1 MKVYSSGPLTA
12 KLAFIGE
19 APGEQEVRRGQPF
32 VGPAG
37 HLLDQL
43 LGQLGLVRSQIY
55 VTNVV
60 KERPPGND
68 ISKFISF
75 PRKGVVK
82 ATDAYR
88 AYEQE
93 LYRELSMISANCIVL
108 FGNVPLFALARKMG
122 ITNWRGSI
130 LVSNHESGNR
140 KVIPSIHPAA
150 ALREYLYTHLIRH
163 DLKRAKEQSEFPEN
177 LVPERIHH
185 LKPNFM
191 EVMAYL
197 ADMPRVIGIDIE
209 NPNDVLVCLSIAKSP
224 YEAMCIPFAGQH
236 GSYFTEQEEAEIWRV
251 LAIILENPEVLK
263 VIHNAMHEVYNMF
276 RYFGI
281 VIHPIADTC
290 IGCKMVLPDYPKR
303 LAFMASIFTTLP
315 YYKYMG
321 GRQGGQVEVYD
332 K

>member
-32 VGPAG
+32 VGAAG
-37 HLLDQL
+37 HMLDQL
-43 LGQLGLVRSQIY
+43 LSQLGMVRSQIY

-60 KERPPGND
+60 KERPPNND
-68 ISKFISF
+68 ISKFITF
-75 PRKGVVK
+75 PRKGVVR
-82 ATDAYR
+82 ATDEYR
-88 AYEQE
+88 AYESE
-93 LYRELSMISANCIVL
+93 LYRELKMIQANCLVA
-108 FGNVPLFALARKMG
+108 FGNIPLFALTRKMG

-130 LVSNHESGNR
+130 LTSTPDAGLR
-140 KVIPSIHPAA
+140 KVIPSVHPAA

-163 DLKRAKEQSEFPEN
+163 DLKKAKDESEFPEIKAK
-177 LVPERIHH
+177 ERIHH
-185 LKPNFM
+185 LKPNFF
-191 EVMAYL
+191 EVMSYL
-197 ADMPRVIGIDIE
+197 SEMPRVIGIDIE
-209 NPNDVLVCLSIAKSP
+209 NPHDVLVCLSIAKSP
-224 YEAMCIPFAGQH
+224 YEAMCIPFTGRD
-236 GSYFTEQEEAEIWRV
+236 GSNYTEQEEAQIWRALTEV
-251 LAIILENPEVLK
+251 LENPEILK

-276 RYFGI
+276 RYLGI

-303 LAFMASIFTTLP
+303 LAFMASIFTELP

-321 GRQGGQVEVYD
+321 GRQGGLVEVYD